1 MVLAMILGGVACGGG
16 SGSDNN
22 PPAPNAITIMVKST
36 PTLEFKPRVDT
47 VAQAGTVT
55 WSWEAGSQDH
65 NVISTGSP
73 SFTSNG
79 TATLPGTQDVDW
91 FDAPHQYQLAF
102 NSTTK
107 YATLTGVLAADV
119 LQLDSSRTTCN
130 QYLGV
135 ELNAL
140 GSANTNCGGRTLS
153 MDVVDVTYSAVAVGA
168 TTGVSDG
175 IAQTTAPSATFP
187 FFTAPQ

>member
-1 MVLAMILGGVACGGG
+1 MTGRARGAVVLAMILGGVACGGG
-16 SGSDNN
+16 SSNDNN

-91 FDAPHQYQLAF
+91 FDAPHQYQF
-102 NSTTK
+102 SFSNTGIYKYYCSTHGTS
-107 YATLTGVLAADV
+107 ASPDNLTGM
-119 LQLDSSRTTCN
+119 
-130 QYLGV
+130 
-135 ELNAL
+135 
-140 GSANTNCGGRTLS
+140 GGF
-153 MDVVDVTYSAVAVGA
+153 VVVV
-168 TTGVSDG
+168 
-175 IAQTTAPSATFP
+175 P
-187 FFTAPQ
+187 